1 MRRHNFI
8 VHIAAAIAVLLLAAN
23 AYASDKPV
31 VASAKLGD
39 AAEIN
44 RLIAAGLD
52 ANEADDDNLTA
63 LNWAAYSC
71 HLDAMRALVQHGAKI
86 DAHASKT
93 GWTPLMNASAMCS
106 AEIAAYLIA
115 HGANLNAHSADG
127 GYTPLMYAAE
137 KNHLDV
143 AALLLKKGADI
154 NDICDDKR
162 TALDFADNHPETG
175 ISALLKA
182 QGAVSGG
189 N

>member
-1 MRRHNFI
+1 MRRHNLI
-8 VHIAAAIAVLLLAAN
+8 VHLAAALAAMLFT
-23 AYASDKPV
+23 ATAHASDKPV
-31 VASAKLGD
+31 VASAKLGN

-52 ANEADDDNLTA
+52 PNEADEDNLTA
-63 LNWAAYSC
+63 LNWAAYNC
-71 HLDAMRALVQHGAKI
+71 ELDAMRALVQHGAQI
-86 DAHASKT
+86 DPHASKA
-93 GWTPLMNASAMCS
+93 GWTPLMNAAARCS
-106 AEIAAYLIA
+106 AEVAAYLIA
-115 HGANLNAHSADG
+115 HGANVNAHSTDG

-137 KNHLDV
+137 KSHFDV
-143 AALLLKKGADI
+143 AELLLKKGADI

-182 QGAVSGG
+182 HGARNG